1 MAGGGARESG
11 PAASAGA
18 TYAGA
23 GVDIGAGDLAVEK
36 MKGLVP
42 GIGGFGAQFPLD
54 TSRFT
59 NPVLVSSTDGVG
71 TKLTVAQATGRY
83 GTVGIDLVA
92 MCVDDLVCLGAE
104 PLFMLDYIATGKV
117 DPERIATV
125 VEGIG
130 DGCRQAGCVL
140 IGGETAEHP
149 GVMAPDD
156 LDIAGFAVGAV
167 ERDAMLGPERVG
179 ADDVIIGIPSPGL
192 RSNGYTLA
200 RHVLLERAGR
210 SLGDPAWEGAT
221 HTVADELLRPSVIY
235 TPAVLA
241 VRDVLSGGSSRSG
254 GSSANS
260 SGDGSA
266 DGLHAC
272 AHITGGGIVGNL
284 PRALPEGLGAELERS
299 SWVEPRI
306 FAEIQRLGSVEE
318 VEMDRVF
325 NRGVGMALVVAPS
338 AVDAA
343 LAALAEAGVPSSV
356 IGTVVEGSHGV
367 VIR

>member
-1 MAGGGARESG
+1 VAGGEARGSG
-11 PAASAGA
+11 SPPMSAGA

-23 GVDIGAGDLAVEK
+23 GVDIGAGDLAVER

-54 TSRFT
+54 TTRFT

-83 GTVGIDLVA
+83 DTIGLDLVA

-117 DPERIATV
+117 DPDRIATV
-125 VEGIG
+125 VQGIQ
-130 DGCRQAGCVL
+130 DGCRQARCVL

-167 ERDAMLGPERVG
+167 ESASMLGPDRVDAG
-179 ADDVIIGIPSPGL
+179 DVIIGIPSPGL

-210 SLGDPAWEGAT
+210 SLGDPAWSGAT
-221 HTVADELLRPSVIY
+221 HTLADELLLPSVIY

-241 VRDVLSGGSSRSG
+241 VRAALDAAGGDDDSGY
-254 GSSANS
+254 
-260 SGDGSA
+260 
-266 DGLHAC
+266 GLHAC

-284 PRALPEGLGAELERS
+284 PRVLPQGWGAVLDRAA
-299 SWVEPRI
+299 WVEPQI
-306 FAEIQRLGSVEE
+306 FVEIQRLGSVEE
-318 VEMDRVF
+318 AEMDRVF
-325 NRGVGMALVVAPS
+325 NRGVGMALVVA
-338 AVDAA
+338 AAAADAA
-343 LAALAEAGVPSSV
+343 LAALAEAGLPSTV
-356 IGTVVEGSHGV
+356 IGAVVEAQEGV

>member
-1 MAGGGARESG
+1 MAGGETRGSG
-11 PAASAGA
+11 SPPMSAGSTAAGA

-23 GVDIGAGDLAVEK
+23 GVDIGAGDLAVER

-54 TSRFT
+54 TTRFT

-71 TKLTVAQATGRY
+71 TKLAVAQATGRY
-83 GTVGIDLVA
+83 DTIGLDLVA

-117 DPERIATV
+117 DPDRITTV
-125 VEGIG
+125 VQGIQ

-167 ERDAMLGPERVG
+167 ESASMLGPDRVEAG
-179 ADDVIIGIPSPGL
+179 DVIIGIPSPGL

-210 SLGDPAWEGAT
+210 SLGDPAWPGAT
-221 HTVADELLRPSVIY
+221 HTLADELLLPSVIY

-241 VRDVLSGGSSRSG
+241 VRAALDAAAGDDDSGS
-254 GSSANS
+254 
-260 SGDGSA
+260 
-266 DGLHAC
+266 GLHAC

-284 PRALPEGLGAELERS
+284 PRVLPQGLGAVLERAA
-299 SWVEPRI
+299 WVEPQI
-306 FAEIQRLGSVEE
+306 FVEIQRLGSVEE
-318 VEMDRVF
+318 AEMDRVF
-325 NRGVGMALVVAPS
+325 NRGVGMALVVA
-338 AVDAA
+338 AAAADAA
-343 LAALAEAGVPSSV
+343 LAALTRAGLPSTV
-356 IGTVVEGSHGV
+356 IGAVIEAQEGV
-367 VIR
+367 MIR